1 MKIRGSFEQAI
12 CIVLII
18 STAAK
23 PVKSH
28 ELSRHLEVSDSYLK
42 KIIRQLVVHGLIT
55 SIASKNGGFILH
67 KQPDEITLLDL
78 FDAIEGKEHFAQNT
92 GLVDKIFPTK
102 KEVKEKEDMI
112 MDHLHAAEVEYR
124 RKLEEIT
131 IQQILDPL
139 TAEVSG

>member
-18 STAAK
+18 STATK

-28 ELSRHLEVSDSYLK
+28 ELSRHLHVSDSYLK
-42 KIIRQLVVHGLIT
+42 KIIRQLVVYGLIT
-55 SIASKNGGFILH
+55 SIASKNGGFILN
-67 KQPDEITLLDL
+67 KQPDEITFLDV
-78 FDAIEGKEHFAQNT
+78 FDAIEGTEPFVEST

-112 MDHLHAAEVEYR
+112 MNYLNAAELEYR
-124 RKLEEIT
+124 NKLREIT
-131 IQQILDPL
+131 IKEILTP
-139 TAEVSG
+139 VSTT